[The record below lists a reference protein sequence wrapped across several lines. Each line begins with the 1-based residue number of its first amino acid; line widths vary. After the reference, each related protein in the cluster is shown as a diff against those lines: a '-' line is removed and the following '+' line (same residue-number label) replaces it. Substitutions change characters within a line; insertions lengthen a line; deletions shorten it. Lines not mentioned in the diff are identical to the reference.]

1 MTKYNNNY
9 LTSNLNKKMKL
20 FSFNYENKTNLI
32 FITAIVWVINFRTSF
47 KNIDSHMDTGC
58 YASVKY
64 DPLII
69 LIKNIV
75 CIFFILVF
83 IYEKNISRVRFSYVK
98 GENQKIFD
106 NESNAKF
113 LLTKTET
120 SFNSLSFND
129 VSTTTLV
136 NKGISKKIFYN
147 VKIFFIILTIYLV
160 EEVYFIF
167 SNNHILDRIIVN
179 MRNFW
184 ILIFLLLLSPLIM
197 RKSQYIYRHQ
207 ILPSLIILG
216 VALFMILYNVIGIER
231 FKKVF
236 GYNLIAYFG
245 CFFLMG
251 LELSLIKYLIN
262 IEFLSIY
269 LIIFLKGV
277 IGTIIFTIINLT
289 VSKDEFFNL
298 CDSILHFEYDNMTD
312 EFEIIQKIG
321 YILTLIIIQYF
332 KIFTINTFTENYV
345 LASMMLSDLIY
356 FPLYAIERFVIQDF
370 SISNIGSFIANFI
383 IGLIN
388 VLLMLIFNEILECK
402 FFGLNVN
409 LIKNINQRQNT
420 DYIIGTKEMNNQLNY
435 EKDIENNEE
444 NEVDD
449 YEYFT
454 NES

>member
-1 MTKYNNNY
+1 
-9 LTSNLNKKMKL
+9 MKL
-20 FSFNYENKTNLI
+20 FAFNYENKTNLI
-32 FITAIVWVINFRTSF
+32 FITAIIWIINFRTSF

-64 DPLII
+64 DPFLI

-75 CIFFILVF
+75 CIFFIIVF
-83 IYEKNISRVRFSYVK
+83 IYEKHISRIHFSYTKV
-98 GENQKIFD
+98 ENKTIVDDKSKKIFVV
-106 NESNAKF
+106 A
-113 LLTKTET
+113 KTET
-120 SFNSLSFND
+120 SINTLSFND
-129 VSTTTLV
+129 VSTITKE
-136 NKGISKKIFYN
+136 NKGIRGKTYNIIKIFL
-147 VKIFFIILTIYLV
+147 IIFIIYSI
-160 EEVYFIF
+160 EEIYFIF

-197 RKSQYIYRHQ
+197 RKSQYVYRHQ
-207 ILPSLIILG
+207 LLPSIIILG
-216 VALFMILYNVIGIER
+216 VALFMFLYNAIGIER

-251 LELSLIKYLIN
+251 LELSLIKYLLS
-262 IEFLSIY
+262 IEFLSVY

-277 IGTIIFTIINLT
+277 IGTIIFTIINLV
-289 VSKDEFFNL
+289 VSKDEFFNFL
-298 CDSILHFEYDNMTD
+298 DTILHFEYDNMTD

-321 YILTLIIIQYF
+321 YVFTLILIQYI
-332 KIFTINTFTENYV
+332 KIFTINKFTENYI

-356 FPLYAIERFVIQDF
+356 FPLYTIERFAIQDF

-402 FFGLNVN
+402 FFGLDRN
-409 LIKNINQRQNT
+409 LTKNINLRQNV
-420 DYIIGTKEMNNQLNY
+420 DYLNGKREMSMQIDYDKE
-435 EKDIENNEE
+435 IENDEE

-449 YEYFT
+449 NEYCT
-454 NES
+454 NDS